1 MREKREETAFRKGQD
16 ILSFLQQKEDKKL
29 ITLYYF
35 DESGFSMNSCIPYA
49 WQRRGETRELPK
61 QRSKRLNVLGF
72 LNRSHHS
79 YFHTVEG
86 SVKSAEVVSIFDA
99 FTEAY
104 DDEYQQTKVP
114 CMVVLDNASMHRS
127 QEFKD
132 KIEYWESKAVFLHFL
147 PAYSPELNLIEIL
160 WRKIK
165 VRVVNLRCL
174 SKLRIFKAE
183 CAYYFGFYWKKIRN
197 NFHIVT

>member
-104 DDEYQQTKVP
+104 YDEYQQTKVP

-165 VRVVNLRCL
+165 YEWLTL
-174 SKLRIFKAE
+174 D
-183 CAYYFGFYWKKIRN
+183 AYQNYEYLKQSVLTILDYIGKKYVIT
-197 NFHIVT
+197 FT

>member
-1 MREKREETAFRKGQD
+1 MKESQKREETAFRKGQD
-16 ILSFLQQKEDKKL
+16 ILSFLQQKEDEKL

-35 DESGFSMNSCIPYA
+35 DESGFSTNSCIPYA

-165 VRVVNLRCL
+165 YEWLTL
-174 SKLRIFKAE
+174 D
-183 CAYYFGFYWKKIRN
+183 AYQNYEYLKQSVLTILDYIGKKYVIT
-197 NFHIVT
+197 FT